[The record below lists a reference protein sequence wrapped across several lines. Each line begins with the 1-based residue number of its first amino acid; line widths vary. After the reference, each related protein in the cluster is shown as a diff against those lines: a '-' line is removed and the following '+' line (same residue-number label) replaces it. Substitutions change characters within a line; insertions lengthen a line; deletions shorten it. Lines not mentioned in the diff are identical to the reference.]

1 MEAYKDGEPSEG
13 GIVYADK
20 VTTVSQSYAEEIK
33 TPFYGEGL
41 DGLMSARS
49 NDLCGIVNGLDYDD
63 WDPETDNRI
72 AKNFTIENFRKNKV
86 LNKTALQ
93 EELGLNRD
101 PHVMMI
107 EWYPV

>member
-1 MEAYKDGEPSEG
+1 MEAYKDANLLKG

-20 VTTVSQSYAEEIK
+20 VTTVSNSYAEEIK

-63 WDPETDNRI
+63 WNPETDNRI
-72 AKNFTIENFRKNKV
+72 AKNFNISNFRKTSRSTRPASRRS
-86 LNKTALQ
+86 LDWRKTRKL
-93 EELGLNRD
+93 
-101 PHVMMI
+101 
-107 EWYPV
+107 